1 MAYTVLGQISPAP
14 LQLWQAHW
22 SLEPNGATGCKGHF
36 ERKGKPPV
44 LGMACVFA
52 GCSCTA
58 GIIIERGNHHM
69 LCVRRTFACPCVAGG
84 CSCTRNPSGGDRGD
98 FTLAHFFPCSPTQSR
113 ANKTGPFLRK
123 SRLANTGSSVFV
135 CWSGD
140 FQS

>member
-69 LCVRRTFACPCVAGG
+69 LCVRRTLRVPVWLEAAAAPVTQAVGTEET
-84 CSCTRNPSGGDRGD
+84 SPSL
-98 FTLAHFFPCSPTQSR
+98 TSFPCSPTQSR
-113 ANKTGPFLRK
+113 ANINVPFLRK

-140 FQS
+140 FQT